1 MLSDAFI
8 KNAQPLSDDFSA
20 ILVDARKIMV
30 VVKTNGRNSL
40 TD

>member
-20 ILVDARKIMV
+20 ILVDARKSWWLSRQMGEIP
-30 VVKTNGRNSL
+30 
-40 TD
+40 